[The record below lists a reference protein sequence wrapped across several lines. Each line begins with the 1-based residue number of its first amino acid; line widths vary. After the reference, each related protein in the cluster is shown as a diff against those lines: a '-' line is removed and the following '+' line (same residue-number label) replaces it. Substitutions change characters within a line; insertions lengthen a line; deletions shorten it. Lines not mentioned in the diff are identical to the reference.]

1 MSENSE
7 LEVGYRR
14 EGDDV
19 HVLTLGIPALPEI
32 RIDYTGIPIED
43 RGGTAARLLA
53 AAALYCF
60 SSTVG
65 AALKGRGAE
74 IKTLEGTAVAS
85 KGKDM
90 YYRTKVTDIKISLNV
105 EVDEK
110 SAALVQK
117 AEQIADRGCFITYS
131 ISEGID
137 VEHLVTCPVAQPA

>member
-1 MSENSE
+1 MAEDTK
-7 LEVGYRR
+7 LEVNYRR
-14 EGDDV
+14 ESDDV
-19 HVLTLGIPALPEI
+19 HVLELSCAALPEL

-90 YYRTKVTDIKISLNV
+90 YYRTKVTDIK
-105 EVDEK
+105 
-110 SAALVQK
+110 
-117 AEQIADRGCFITYS
+117 
-131 ISEGID
+131 
-137 VEHLVTCPVAQPA
+137 